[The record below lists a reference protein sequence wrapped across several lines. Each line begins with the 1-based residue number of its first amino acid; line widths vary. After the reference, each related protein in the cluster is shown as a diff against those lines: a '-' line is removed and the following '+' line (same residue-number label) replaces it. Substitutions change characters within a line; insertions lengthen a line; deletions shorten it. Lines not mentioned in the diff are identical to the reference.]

1 MVLSGVRAT
10 GICIALRSAV
20 EAWLCA
26 RDISMCE
33 SDEVSAMNAIRELN
47 FAPKGEA
54 RLPLPDRCS
63 LDVSC
68 FEEPEVQD
76 ALAVA
81 IEEILYVVTFS
92 GIELQALDGV
102 TVTSDCRAAAYALQ
116 DLPQGQVPL
125 EMNPQ
130 PEVMEMARTAAVRRE
145 GDLRFHIVLRRGL
158 ALSTLSPE
166 PAMQRLAL
174 GCIAHEAAHV
184 DHESHLYRMFPDSYG
199 NPLECGNR
207 SRQTFLKAMDV
218 WSEYAACRSSATFRP
233 EAVEEFEGILCRAIE
248 DSFTAAQEQ
257 IKAHREGRSASDV
270 FRELQQIFGDVFICA
285 GYLLGH
291 VHGVERNLKD
301 RTARLDKVFQKNPP
315 VQDLITRLERIL
327 HELWLQ
333 EFVWESIEVF
343 APIYDL
349 ICEMMAQCGLVFARH
364 EGEWRVV
371 MYEDREAVGE
381 ARAAL
386 RQWTAPS
393 KGQPE

>member
-1 MVLSGVRAT
+1 MH
-10 GICIALRSAV
+10 
-20 EAWLCA
+20 
-26 RDISMCE
+26 DNSMCE
-33 SDEVSAMNAIRELN
+33 NDGVFAMNAIRELT
-47 FAPKGEA
+47 FAPKGGG

-63 LDVSC
+63 LDLSC

-92 GIELQALDGV
+92 GIELQALDGL
-102 TVTSDCRAAAYALQ
+102 TVTSDCRATTCALQ
-116 DLPQGQVPL
+116 DLPEGQVPL

-130 PEVMEMARTAAVRRE
+130 PEVMEMARTAAVRRD
-145 GDLRFHIVLRRGL
+145 GNLRFHIVLRRGL

-166 PAMQRLAL
+166 PEMQRLAL

-199 NPLECGNR
+199 KPLDCGNR

-233 EAVEEFEGILCRAIE
+233 EAVEEFEGILSRAIK
-248 DSFTAAQEQ
+248 DSFTAALEQ
-257 IKAHREGRSASDV
+257 IKAHREGRGTVDV

-301 RTARLDKVFQKNPP
+301 DIARLDEVLQKNPP
-315 VQDLITRLERIL
+315 VQDLIIRLERIL

-349 ICEMMAQCGLVFARH
+349 ICEMMAQCGLVFVRH
-364 EGEWRVV
+364 EEEWRIV
-371 MYEDREAVGE
+371 MYEEPEAVE
-381 ARAAL
+381 AARKAL
-386 RQWTAPS
+386 HRWTNPS
-393 KGQPE
+393 ELQEE

>member
-1 MVLSGVRAT
+1 MET
-10 GICIALRSAV
+10 G
-20 EAWLCA
+20 LCA
-26 RDISMCE
+26 HDDCMCE
-33 SDEVSAMNAIRELN
+33 NDGVSAMSAVRELT
-47 FAPKGEA
+47 FAPKGGG

-63 LDVSC
+63 LDLSC

-102 TVTSDCRAAAYALQ
+102 TVTSDCRAATCALQ

-145 GDLRFHIVLRRGL
+145 GHLRFHIVLRRGL

-166 PAMQRLAL
+166 PEMQRLAL

-184 DHESHLYRMFPDSYG
+184 EHESHLYRMFPDSYG
-199 NPLECGNR
+199 KPLECRNR
-207 SRQTFLKAMDV
+207 SRQTYFKAMDV

-233 EAVEEFEGILCRAIE
+233 EAIAEFEGILCRAIE
-248 DSFTAAQEQ
+248 DSFTAAEEQ
-257 IKAHREGRSASDV
+257 IKAHREGRGAGDV

-301 RTARLDKVFQKNPP
+301 CTARLDEVFRKNPP
-315 VQDLITRLERIL
+315 VQDLIKRLERTL
-327 HELWLQ
+327 YELWLQ

-349 ICEMMAQCGLVFARH
+349 ICEMMAQSGLVFARH
-364 EGEWRVV
+364 GEEWRVV
-371 MYEDREAVGE
+371 MYEEGEAMEAAREALQ
-381 ARAAL
+381 R
-386 RQWTAPS
+386 WTNPT
-393 KGQPE
+393 

>member
-1 MVLSGVRAT
+1 M
-10 GICIALRSAV
+10 
-20 EAWLCA
+20 EARLCA
-26 RDISMCE
+26 HDNSMCE
-33 SDEVSAMNAIRELN
+33 SDGVSAMSAIRELT

-63 LDVSC
+63 LDLSC

-76 ALAVA
+76 ALAIA
-81 IEEILYVVTFS
+81 IEEILYVVAFS

-102 TVTSDCRAAAYALQ
+102 TVASNCRAVACALQ

-130 PEVMEMARTAAVRRE
+130 PEVMEMARTAAVRRD

-158 ALSTLSPE
+158 ALSTLSPAPE
-166 PAMQRLAL
+166 MQRLAL

-184 DHESHLYRMFPDSYG
+184 EHESHLYRMFPDSYG
-199 NPLECGNR
+199 KPLECGNR

-248 DSFTAAQEQ
+248 DSAAAALEQ
-257 IKAHREGRSASDV
+257 IKAHREGRGAGDV
-270 FRELQQIFGDVFICA
+270 FREIQQIFGDVFICA

-291 VHGVERNLKD
+291 VHGIERNLKD
-301 RTARLDKVFQKNPP
+301 RAPRLDDVFQKNPS
-315 VQDLITRLERIL
+315 VERLMIRLERIL
-327 HELWLQ
+327 LELWLR
-333 EFVWESIEVF
+333 EFVWDSIEVF

-349 ICEMMAQCGLVFARH
+349 VCELMAQCGLVFARH
-364 EGEWRVV
+364 EEEWRVV
-371 MYEDREAVGE
+371 MYEDRQAIEE
-381 ARAAL
+381 ARKAL
-386 RQWTAPS
+386 ERWTDPLES
-393 KGQPE
+393 QEE

>member
-1 MVLSGVRAT
+1 
-10 GICIALRSAV
+10 
-20 EAWLCA
+20 
-26 RDISMCE
+26 MCE
-33 SDEVSAMNAIRELN
+33 NDGLSAMSAIRELN
-47 FAPKGEA
+47 FAPKGGG
-54 RLPLPDRCS
+54 RLPLPERCS
-63 LDVSC
+63 LDLSC

-102 TVTSDCRAAAYALQ
+102 TVTSDCRAAACALQ

-145 GDLRFHIVLRRGL
+145 GDLLFHIVLRRGI

-166 PAMQRLAL
+166 PEMQRLAL

-184 DHESHLYRMFPDSYG
+184 QHESHLYRIFPDSYG
-199 NPLECGNR
+199 KPLECGNR

-218 WSEYAACRSSATFRP
+218 WSEYAACRSSAMFRP

-248 DSFTAAQEQ
+248 DSSAAALEQ
-257 IKAHREGRSASDV
+257 IKAHREGRGAGDV
-270 FRELQQIFGDVFICA
+270 FSELQQIFGDVFICA

-291 VHGVERNLKD
+291 VHGVEQNLKD
-301 RTARLDKVFQKNPP
+301 RSAFRDEILQKNPE
-315 VQDLITRLERIL
+315 VKDLIMRLERIL

-333 EFVWESIEVF
+333 EFVWESIDVF

-349 ICEMMAQCGLVFARH
+349 ICEMMAHCGLVFAKH
-364 EGEWRVV
+364 DEEWRVV
-371 MYEDREAVGE
+371 MYEEREALEE
-381 ARAAL
+381 ARKEL
-386 RQWTAPS
+386 EHWTKSSAPRVD
-393 KGQPE
+393 

>member
-1 MVLSGVRAT
+1 M
-10 GICIALRSAV
+10 
-20 EAWLCA
+20 EAWLWMPDDSLCK
-26 RDISMCE
+26 SE
-33 SDEVSAMNAIRELN
+33 GGSAMSAIRELN

-76 ALAVA
+76 ALAIV

-102 TVTSDCRAAAYALQ
+102 TVASDCRAAACALQ

-184 DHESHLYRMFPDSYG
+184 EHESHLYRTFPDSYRK
-199 NPLECGNR
+199 PLECGNR

-218 WSEYAACRSSATFRP
+218 WSEYAACRSSAAFRP

-248 DSFTAAQEQ
+248 DSFTEAKEQ
-257 IKAHREGRSASDV
+257 IKAHREGGGAGDV

-291 VHGVERNLKD
+291 AHGVERNLKD
-301 RTARLDKVFQKNPP
+301 RTARLDEVFQKNPE
-315 VQDLITRLERIL
+315 VQDVITRLERIL

-364 EGEWRVV
+364 DEEWRIV
-371 MYEDREAVGE
+371 MYEERQALEAAQKAL
-381 ARAAL
+381 AR
-386 RQWTAPS
+386 WT
-393 KGQPE
+393 ETRDD

>member
-1 MVLSGVRAT
+1 M
-10 GICIALRSAV
+10 
-20 EAWLCA
+20 EARLYA
-26 RDISMCE
+26 RDNSMCE
-33 SDEVSAMNAIRELN
+33 SDGVCAMSAIRELN
-47 FAPKGEA
+47 FAPKGGG
-54 RLPLPDRCS
+54 RLPLPERCS
-63 LDVSC
+63 LDLSC
-68 FEEPEVQD
+68 FEEHEVQD

-102 TVTSDCRAAAYALQ
+102 TVTSDCRAAACALQ

-166 PAMQRLAL
+166 PEMQRLAL

-184 DHESHLYRMFPDSYG
+184 EHESHLYRMFPDSYG
-199 NPLECGNR
+199 KPLECGNR
-207 SRQTFLKAMDV
+207 SRQTYLKAMDV

-248 DSFTAAQEQ
+248 DSSAAALEQ
-257 IKAHREGRSASDV
+257 IKAHREGRGAGDV

-291 VHGVERNLKD
+291 VHGIERNLKD
-301 RTARLDKVFQKNPP
+301 RTPRLEEIFRKKPSVK
-315 VQDLITRLERIL
+315 DLMTRLERIL
-327 HELWLQ
+327 HELWLR
-333 EFVWESIEVF
+333 EFAWDSIEVF
-343 APIYDL
+343 APLYDL
-349 ICEMMAQCGLVFARH
+349 ICEMMSECGLVFARH
-364 EGEWRVV
+364 GEEWRIV
-371 MYEDREAVGE
+371 MYEEPEAVEE
-381 ARAAL
+381 ARKAL
-386 RQWTAPS
+386 EGWTKQFVS
-393 KGQPE
+393 REQ

>member
-1 MVLSGVRAT
+1 MST
-10 GICIALRSAV
+10 
-20 EAWLCA
+20 
-26 RDISMCE
+26 
-33 SDEVSAMNAIRELN
+33 IRELN

-102 TVTSDCRAAAYALQ
+102 TVTSDCRTAACALQ

-130 PEVMEMARTAAVRRE
+130 PEVMEMARTAAVRRD

-158 ALSTLSPE
+158 ALSSLSPE

-184 DHESHLYRMFPDSYG
+184 EHESHLYRTFPDSYG
-199 NPLECGNR
+199 KPLECGNR

-218 WSEYAACRSSATFRP
+218 WSEYAACRSSAMFRP
-233 EAVEEFEGILCRAIE
+233 EAVEEFEGILCRAVE
-248 DSFTAAQEQ
+248 DSFVAALEQ
-257 IKAHREGRSASDV
+257 IKAHREGRGAADV
-270 FRELQQIFGDVFICA
+270 FREVQQIFGDVFICA

-291 VHGVERNLKD
+291 VHGMERNLKD
-301 RTARLDKVFQKNPP
+301 STPQLEEIFRKKPSVK
-315 VQDLITRLERIL
+315 DLMTRLERIL
-327 HELWLQ
+327 HELWLG
-333 EFVWESIEVF
+333 EFAWDSIEVF

-349 ICEMMAQCGLVFARH
+349 ICEMMAHCGLVFTRR
-364 EGEWRVV
+364 EEEWRVV
-371 MYEDREAVGE
+371 MYEDREAIEE
-381 ARAAL
+381 ARKAL
-386 RQWTAPS
+386 ELWADPLEAQE
-393 KGQPE
+393 G

>member
-1 MVLSGVRAT
+1 M
-10 GICIALRSAV
+10 
-20 EAWLCA
+20 EARLCA
-26 RDISMCE
+26 HDVPKCE
-33 SDEVSAMNAIRELN
+33 SKGVSAMSAIRELI
-47 FAPKGEA
+47 FAPKGGG

-63 LDVSC
+63 LDLSC
-68 FEEPEVQD
+68 FDEPEVQD
-76 ALAVA
+76 ALAIA

-102 TVTSDCRAAAYALQ
+102 TVTGDCRAAACALQ
-116 DLPQGQVPL
+116 DLPRGQVPL
-125 EMNPQ
+125 EMSPQ

-145 GDLRFHIVLRRGL
+145 GDMRFHIVLRRGL

-166 PAMQRLAL
+166 PEMQRLAL

-199 NPLECGNR
+199 KPLECGNR
-207 SRQTFLKAMDV
+207 SRQTYLKAMDV

-257 IKAHREGRSASDV
+257 IRAHREGRGAGDV
-270 FRELQQIFGDVFICA
+270 FRELQQIFGDIFICA

-301 RTARLDKVFQKNPP
+301 RTARLDEVFQENPV

-364 EGEWRVV
+364 EDEWRIV
-371 MYEDREAVGE
+371 MYEERGAIEAAREA
-381 ARAAL
+381 L
-386 RQWTAPS
+386 QQWTTP
-393 KGQPE
+393 PDE